1 MPFTIVRNNITNMSV
16 DAIVNTANPYPVIGD
31 GTDRAIHKAA
41 GPELLEARKKIGAVA
56 PGQAVITPAYNLDAE
71 FVIHTVGPV
80 WIDGNHDEA
89 KILEG
94 CYRNSLKLALLNRCE
109 SVAFPLIS
117 SGTYGFPKDLALQIA
132 TNTISKFVMLNDIM
146 VYLVV
151 FDKGSYSLSEKLFND
166 IESYIDEN
174 YVDEQFDAEY
184 RNDMLFNKGLK
195 SKILY
200 GSSADLYKQE
210 KRPDKIP
217 LPAEYTVCGSVPFED
232 TDWDEILKD
241 RDETFSEALLR
252 IIAAK
257 GMTNPQVYN
266 KANIDKKHFAK
277 IKNNKDY
284 RPTKYTVLAFAIALK
299 LNMDET
305 KALMEKA
312 GLALTKSNKFDLI
325 VSYFIEHKRY
335 DVFELNDVLFEYD
348 LPLLGC

>member
-1 MPFTIVRNNITNMSV
+1 MPFTIVRNNITNMMV

-31 GTDRAIHKAA
+31 GTDRAIHEAA
-41 GPELLEARKKIGAVA
+41 GDKLLEARKKIGAIA
-56 PGQAVITPAYNLDAE
+56 PGQAAITLAYDLDAR

-80 WIDGNHDEA
+80 WIDGNHDE
-89 KILEG
+89 KKTLEG
-94 CYRNSLKLALLNRCE
+94 CYRNSLKLAMLNKCE
-109 SVAFPLIS
+109 SLAFPLIS

-132 TNTISKFVMLNDIM
+132 TNTISKFVMHHDIM

-174 YVDEQFDAEY
+174 YVDEQFDIEY
-184 RNDMLFNKGLK
+184 RNDIRFNKNLK
-195 SKILY
+195 SEILF
-200 GSSADLYKQE
+200 SKSADLYE
-210 KRPDKIP
+210 RPKELDEMP
-217 LPAEYTVCGSVPFED
+217 SPMESVVCGTVSFED
-232 TDWDEILKD
+232 TDWDDLFD
-241 RDETFSEALLR
+241 DMDETFSESLLR

-257 GMTNPQVYN
+257 GMTNAQAYN

-299 LNMDET
+299 LSMDET

-325 VSYFIEHKRY
+325 VSYFIEHKKY